1 MALLKS
7 TKILTSVG
15 AQAPVLAVLQLRA
28 SSWWTEVQMG
38 PPDPI
43 LGVTEAFKRDT
54 NPKKMNLGAEAQI
67 AAKKLD
73 KEYLPIG
80 GLADFSKA
88 CAQLALGPDNEVLK
102 SGRSI
107 TVQTISGTGSLRV
120 GGNFVSRFHN
130 VSRDVYLPKPSWG
143 NHTPIFRDAGMQL
156 KAYSYYDPK
165 TCGFDFKGAL
175 DDISKIP
182 EKSVIVLHACA
193 HNPTGVDPRPEQWK
207 EMAALIKK
215 RNLLVF
221 FDMAY
226 QGFASGDTDRDAW
239 AVRYFIEQ
247 GHNDAE
253 EAKRVESQLKILIR
267 PIYSNP
273 PMNGARIASTIL
285 TTPEL
290 YKEWLVEVK
299 GMADRIIKMREM
311 LVSNLKK
318 EGSTQNWQHVERLI
332 KEFSIY
338 MTKDGRISVAGVT
351 SANVGYLAHAIHAVT
366 NDKMAHAFKNC
377 SNLMVTGANRGLGLQ
392 IVETL
397 ATGGFSPGKII
408 ATARN
413 PDGAKESIE
422 SAASEVEQ
430 LVQKE
435 GLNCLINNAGIN
447 VVANLE
453 TVTADKMLEN
463 FHTNSVAPLMIT
475 KAVLPLLKRAAAKG
489 TGMGIHRA
497 AVINMTSLL
506 GSVELYWGD
515 RANSFKWYPYRTSK
529 SALNMVTRC
538 LAVDLEADGILC
550 MALHPGWVRTD
561 MGGPDAPLSPE
572 ESISCVLSVIGGLTE
587 KDHGSFLHYTGEQL
601 PW

>member
-1 MALLKS
+1 CD
-7 TKILTSVG
+7 
-15 AQAPVLAVLQLRA
+15 VLNISLMVVED
-28 SSWWTEVQMG
+28 SWWTEVQMG

-54 NPKKMNLGAEAQI
+54 NPKKMNLGVGAYRDDQGKPFVLSCVRKAEAQI

-80 GLADFSKA
+80 GLAEFSKA

-102 SGRSI
+102 SGRNI

-120 GGNFVSRFHN
+120 GANFVSRFHN
-130 VSRDVYLPKPSWG
+130 ASRDVYLPKPSWG

-226 QGFASGDTDRDAW
+226 QGFASGDIDRDAW

-247 GHNDAE
+247 GHNVLLSQSFAKNMGLYGERVGGFTVVCKDAE

-273 PMNGARIASTIL
+273 LLQPFPSQTQPMRT
-285 TTPEL
+285 EL
-290 YKEWLVEVK
+290 YRLSLYCFSLRLVEVK
-299 GMADRIIKMREM
+299 DMADRIIKMREM

-318 EGSTQNWQHVERLI
+318 EGSTQNWQHVTDQIGMFCFTGLKPEQVERLI

-366 NDKMAHAFKNC
+366 K
-377 SNLMVTGANRGLGLQ
+377 
-392 IVETL
+392 
-397 ATGGFSPGKII
+397 
-408 ATARN
+408 
-413 PDGAKESIE
+413 
-422 SAASEVEQ
+422 
-430 LVQKE
+430 
-435 GLNCLINNAGIN
+435 
-447 VVANLE
+447 
-453 TVTADKMLEN
+453 
-463 FHTNSVAPLMIT
+463 
-475 KAVLPLLKRAAAKG
+475 
-489 TGMGIHRA
+489 
-497 AVINMTSLL
+497 
-506 GSVELYWGD
+506 
-515 RANSFKWYPYRTSK
+515 
-529 SALNMVTRC
+529 
-538 LAVDLEADGILC
+538 
-550 MALHPGWVRTD
+550 
-561 MGGPDAPLSPE
+561 
-572 ESISCVLSVIGGLTE
+572 
-587 KDHGSFLHYTGEQL
+587 
-601 PW
+601 